1 MSLTG
6 KRVMVVGGSSGIGLA
21 AARRLAGAGARVI
34 VVGRAEDKL
43 ARAKAEIGGECR
55 DPGRGSG
62 GRGRKP
68 GGCSMASGP
77 LDHLVITAGGNPAW
91 GPFLELEPGRL
102 RAAFE
107 GKFWPYFHAARY
119 GAPRLAK
126 DGSILFVTGGA
137 SRSAI
142 PGTAGLAAVNG
153 AIAAMARTLARELAP
168 IRVNVLSPGFVDT
181 PAYAAMPADARAN
194 LYRRMAEAAPVGR
207 IGAADELAE
216 AVVFLLANGFTT
228 GAVLDVDGGRRLA

>member
-1 MSLTG
+1 MSLAG

-43 ARAKAEIGGECR
+43 ARVKAEIGGDVEIR
-55 DPGRGSG
+55 AADLADEAAARRLFDGI
-62 GRGRKP
+62 
-68 GGCSMASGP
+68 GP
-77 LDHLVITAGGNPAW
+77 LEHLVITAGGNPAW

-168 IRVNVLSPGFVDT
+168 IRVSVLSPGFVDT
-181 PAYAAMPADARAN
+181 PAYDSMPADVRAD
-194 LYRRMAEAAPVGR
+194 LYRRMAEAVPLGR

-228 GAVLDVDGGRRLA
+228 GAVLDVDGGRRLV

>member
-6 KRVMVVGGSSGIGLA
+6 KRVMVVGGGSGIGLA
-21 AARRLAGAGARVI
+21 AARRLAGAGARVV
-34 VVGRAEDKL
+34 VVGRSTDKL
-43 ARAKAEIGGECR
+43 ARAKAEIAGDVETRAADLADEAAARRLFDGI
-55 DPGRGSG
+55 
-62 GRGRKP
+62 
-68 GGCSMASGP
+68 GP
-77 LDHLVITAGGNPAW
+77 LDHLVITAAGSPAW
-91 GPFLELEPGRL
+91 GPFHELEPACL

-119 GAPRLAK
+119 GAPLLAK
-126 DGSILFVTGGA
+126 DGSILFMTGGA

-181 PAYAAMPADARAN
+181 PAYDAMPADARAN
-194 LYRRMAEAAPVGR
+194 LYRRMAEAVPLGR
-207 IGAADELAE
+207 IGAGDELAG
-216 AVVFLLANGFTT
+216 AAVFLLANGFTT
-228 GAVLDVDGGRRLA
+228 GALLDVDGGRRLV

>member
-1 MSLTG
+1 M
-6 KRVMVVGGSSGIGLA
+6 
-21 AARRLAGAGARVI
+21 
-34 VVGRAEDKL
+34 
-43 ARAKAEIGGECR
+43 
-55 DPGRGSG
+55 
-62 GRGRKP
+62 
-68 GGCSMASGP
+68 
-77 LDHLVITAGGNPAW
+77 ITAGGNPAW
-91 GPFLELEPGRL
+91 GPFLELEPPRL

-142 PGTAGLAAVNG
+142 PRYGGAAAVT
-153 AIAAMARTLARELAP
+153 ARRREARTLARELAP

-181 PAYAAMPADARAN
+181 PAYDAMPADAAN
-194 LYRRMAEAAPVGR
+194 LYRRMAEAAPIGR
-207 IGAADELAE
+207 IGAADELAD
-216 AVVFLLANGFTT
+216 AVVFLLGNGFTT

>member
-1 MSLTG
+1 MSLAG

-21 AARRLAGAGARVI
+21 AARRLASAGARVI

-43 ARAKAEIGGECR
+43 ARAKTEIGGDVETR
-55 DPGRGSG
+55 AADLADEAAAR
-62 GRGRKP
+62 RLFDDI
-68 GGCSMASGP
+68 GP
-77 LDHLVITAGGNPAW
+77 LEHLVITAGGSPAW
-91 GPFLELEPGRL
+91 GPFLELEPMRL

-119 GAPRLAK
+119 GAPRIAK

-181 PAYAAMPADARAN
+181 PAYDAMPADARAN
-194 LYRRMAEAAPVGR
+194 LYRRMAEAVPLGR

-216 AVVFLLANGFTT
+216 AVVFLLGNGFTT
-228 GAVLDVDGGRRLA
+228 GAVLDVDGGRRLV

>member
-1 MSLTG
+1 MSLAG

-21 AARRLAGAGARVI
+21 AARRLASAGARVI

-43 ARAKAEIGGECR
+43 ARAKTEIGGDVETR
-55 DPGRGSG
+55 AADLADEAAAR
-62 GRGRKP
+62 RLFDDI
-68 GGCSMASGP
+68 GP
-77 LDHLVITAGGNPAW
+77 LEHLVITAGGSPAW
-91 GPFLELEPGRL
+91 GPFLELEPMRL

-119 GAPRLAK
+119 GAPRIAK

-181 PAYAAMPADARAN
+181 PAYDAMPADARAN
-194 LYRRMAEAAPVGR
+194 LYRRMAEAVPLGR

-216 AVVFLLANGFTT
+216 AVVFLLGNGFTT
-228 GAVLDVDGGRRLA
+228 GAVLDVDGGGRLV